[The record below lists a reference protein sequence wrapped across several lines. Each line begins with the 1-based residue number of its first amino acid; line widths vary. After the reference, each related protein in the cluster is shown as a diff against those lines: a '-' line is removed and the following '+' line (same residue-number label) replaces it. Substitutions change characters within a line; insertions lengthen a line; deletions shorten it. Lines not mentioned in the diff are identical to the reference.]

1 MLLYRHPRI
10 EVIVAGGA
18 VRRAD
23 GAVIGSTAISLIGQF
38 KVDYA
43 IIGASAIDEEGALL
57 DFDYREVQAAQAIIA
72 NARSVMLVAD
82 STKLRRSA
90 PVRIAH
96 ISQIQT
102 FVTDAALPA
111 GLANICHTRGIEVVE
126 TMPKASADIDEPVA
140 ETPSTVTRLR

>member
-1 MLLYRHPRI
+1 M
-10 EVIVAGGA
+10 AGGA

-57 DFDYREVQAAQAIIA
+57 DFDYREVQVAQAIIA

-82 STKLRRSA
+82 RQNFGAARRSA
-90 PVRIAH
+90 SP
-96 ISQIQT
+96 ISARSRPLSPTRRCRRDLQT
-102 FVTDAALPA
+102 SAIPAAS
-111 GLANICHTRGIEVVE
+111 R
-126 TMPKASADIDEPVA
+126 
-140 ETPSTVTRLR
+140 